1 MVLKRYFRDYGFLFG
16 LAGVVI
22 ALDQW
27 TKWLV
32 RSNLEMGEIWM
43 PWSALSP
50 YARIVHWYNTG
61 VALGMFQDQ
70 SPLFAALAALV
81 LIGIIYYFP
90 QIPAKDWPLRLA
102 LGMMAGGAA
111 GNMIDRLIVGHVTDF
126 LSVGNFPV
134 FNVADS
140 SITVGVAVLILGVW
154 ADDRRARQLE
164 KQRLAEEQ
172 NATEAALGETNS
184 QNSAEQGPAD

>member
-1 MVLKRYFRDYGFLFG
+1 MVLKRYLRDYGFLFG

-70 SPLFAALAALV
+70 NPLFAALAMLV
-81 LIGIIYYFP
+81 ILGIIYYFP

-111 GNMIDRLIVGHVTDF
+111 GNMIDRLTVGHVTDF

-140 SITVGVAVLILGVW
+140 SITVGVVVLILGVW
-154 ADDRRARQLE
+154 ADDRRARQQE
-164 KQRLAEEQ
+164 KLRLAAEQ
-172 NATEAALGETNS
+172 SAAEAESAEPNS
-184 QNSAEQGPAD
+184 QNPAEQGPVV

>member
-1 MVLKRYFRDYGFLFG
+1 MKRYLRDYSFLFG

-70 SPLFAALAALV
+70 NPLFAALAMLV
-81 LIGIIYYFP
+81 IIGIIYYFP
-90 QIPAKDWPLRLA
+90 QIPANDWPLRLA
-102 LGMMAGGAA
+102 LALMMGGAA
-111 GNMIDRLIVGHVTDF
+111 GNMIDRLTVGHVTDF

-140 SITVGVAVLILGVW
+140 SITVGVVVLIIGVW
-154 ADDRRARQLE
+154 ADDLRARHRE
-164 KQRLAEEQ
+164 KQKLSEEQ
-172 NATEAALGETNS
+172 NAVQAASAEQNS
-184 QNSAEQGPAD
+184 QNSIEQGPVV

>member
-1 MVLKRYFRDYGFLFG
+1 MVLKRYLRDYGFLFG
-16 LAGVVI
+16 LAGVLI

-70 SPLFAALAALV
+70 NPLFAALAVLV
-81 LIGIIYYFP
+81 IIGIIYYFP
-90 QIPAKDWPLRLA
+90 QLPVKDWPLRLA
-102 LGMMAGGAA
+102 LALMMGGAA
-111 GNMIDRLIVGHVTDF
+111 GNLIDRVTVGHVTDF
-126 LSVGNFPV
+126 LSVVNFPV
-134 FNVADS
+134 FYVAYS
-140 SITVGVAVLILGVW
+140 SITVGVVVLILGVW
-154 ADDRRARQLE
+154 AYDRRTRQQE
-164 KQRLAEEQ
+164 KLRLAAEQ
-172 NATEAALGETNS
+172 SAAEAALDEINS
-184 QNSAEQGPAD
+184 QNSVEQGPVA